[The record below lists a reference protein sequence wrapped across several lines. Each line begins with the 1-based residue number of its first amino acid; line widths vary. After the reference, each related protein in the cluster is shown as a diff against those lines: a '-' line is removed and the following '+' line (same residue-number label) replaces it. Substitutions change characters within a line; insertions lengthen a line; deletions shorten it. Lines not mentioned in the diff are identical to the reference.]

1 LTKSGNVKSRSVDL
15 VSIDPGATSGVAE
28 FVEGVL
34 VANEAIKHDK
44 LQDYL
49 KKVSAKEV
57 VVEYPVW
64 YPEGRSKSSSPN
76 DLIRLSFRAGLAASV
91 VVFNGASLIEVKPAE
106 WKGQIPDD
114 ILYRRI
120 DKKLSEEELKIRK
133 SNHNARDAV
142 GIGLWRLKR
151 FLI

>member
-1 LTKSGNVKSRSVDL
+1 MTKSGNVKSRSVDL

-28 FVEGVL
+28 FVGGVL
-34 VANEAIKHDK
+34 VASEAIKQDK

-64 YPEGRSKSSSPN
+64 YPEGRSKSTPN

-91 VVFNGASLIEVKPAE
+91 VVFNGAFLIEVKPAE